1 MSNHKAGKIS
11 YASVFLFGIN
21 SMVGSGIFLLPGV
34 LFQEA
39 GNWSLILIL
48 LAALAVLAMT
58 YCYAEMAHH
67 FSGNGAG
74 WYYTYKEFG
83 RFWGFEIGLFTWL
96 QGAVAIATEIAAF
109 LRGLR
114 PWLPRLSE
122 IAVYRWAGVALILIL
137 LTIRLLGK
145 RASIWANNFS
155 TVLKLAILGL
165 FIVLGIF
172 YIKPSNFNASVHNSI
187 DDFDHAFM
195 LIFFMFPGFSF
206 LPVQASS
213 VHNSKK
219 NLPKLLIG
227 VVVSVAVIYM
237 VTMSV
242 AIGMLGNRIDNAD
255 APLAWAFGQQFG
267 KLGEAVI
274 MIGMLGSIA
283 GVAISMFYSTPYVV
297 SSLANEKAL
306 LPKFIGIKSQN
317 GVPYVA
323 TLLTAGIVLALV
335 MMGDYLALIPCSIMI
350 AVVQYAFVAMATIKL
365 QFADL
370 KRRHKQGKVD
380 HIDIYE
386 MMLAV
391 IALLCCLFLV
401 RFVTPL
407 AVEIVI
413 GVAGAGILGYLGY
426 LYRKKLM
433 VTKQ

>member
-1 MSNHKAGKIS
+1 MPNHQAGKIS
-11 YASVFLFGIN
+11 FASVFLFGIN

-34 LFQEA
+34 LFQDA
-39 GNWSLILIL
+39 GNWSLALIL
-48 LAALAVLAMT
+48 LAALAVLAMA

-96 QGAVAIATEIAAF
+96 QGAAAIATEIAAF

-122 IAVYRWAGVALILIL
+122 ITVYRWAGLGMILIL

-145 RASIWANNFS
+145 KASTWANNFS
-155 TVLKLAILGL
+155 TVLKLAVLGL
-165 FIVLGIF
+165 FVVLGIF
-172 YIKPSNFNASVHNSI
+172 YVKPGNFNASVHNSLS
-187 DDFDHAFM
+187 DFDHAFM

-213 VHNSKK
+213 IHNSKK

-227 VVVSVAVIYM
+227 VVISVAVIY
-237 VTMSV
+237 VITM
-242 AIGMLGNRIDNAD
+242 
-255 APLAWAFGQQFG
+255 
-267 KLGEAVI
+267 
-274 MIGMLGSIA
+274 

-306 LPKFIGIKSQN
+306 LPRFIGIKSQN

-323 TLLTAGIVLALV
+323 TLLTAGIVLVLV
-335 MMGDYLALIPCSIMI
+335 MSGDYLALIPCSIMI

-365 QFADL
+365 EFADL
-370 KRRHKQGKVD
+370 KRRHAQGKID

-386 MMLAV
+386 MVLAV
-391 IALLCCLFLV
+391 IALLCCLFLA

-407 AVEIVI
+407 AIEITAGIALI
-413 GVAGAGILGYLGY
+413 GVVSYLGQ
-426 LYRKKLM
+426 LIKRPPAGN
-433 VTKQ
+433 

>member
-1 MSNHKAGKIS
+1 MPNHQAGKIS
-11 YASVFLFGIN
+11 FASVFLFGIN

-34 LFQEA
+34 LFQDA
-39 GNWSLILIL
+39 GNWSLALIL
-48 LAALAVLAMT
+48 LAALAVLAMA

-96 QGAVAIATEIAAF
+96 QGAAAIATEIAAF

-122 IAVYRWAGVALILIL
+122 ITVYRWAGLGMILIL

-145 RASIWANNFS
+145 KASTWANNFS
-155 TVLKLAILGL
+155 TVLKLAVLGL

-172 YIKPSNFNASVHNSI
+172 YVKPGNFNASVHNSLS
-187 DDFDHAFM
+187 DFDHAFM

-213 VHNSKK
+213 IHNSKK

-227 VVVSVAVIYM
+227 VVISVTVIYV
-237 VTMSV
+237 VTMS
-242 AIGMLGNRIDNAD
+242 
-255 APLAWAFGQQFG
+255 
-267 KLGEAVI
+267 
-274 MIGMLGSIA
+274 
-283 GVAISMFYSTPYVV
+283 VAISMFYSTPYVV

-306 LPKFIGIKSQN
+306 LPKFIGIKTKN

-323 TLLTAGIVLALV
+323 TLLTAGIVLILV
-335 MMGDYLALIPCSIMI
+335 MTGDYLALIPCSIMI

-365 QFADL
+365 EFADL
-370 KRRHKQGKVD
+370 KRRHAQGKID

-386 MMLAV
+386 MVLAV
-391 IALLCCLFLV
+391 IALLCCLFLA

-407 AVEIVI
+407 AIEITAGIALI
-413 GVAGAGILGYLGY
+413 GVVSYLGQ
-426 LYRKKLM
+426 LIKRPPAGN
-433 VTKQ
+433 

>member
-1 MSNHKAGKIS
+1 MPNHQAGKIS
-11 YASVFLFGIN
+11 FASVFLFGIN

-34 LFQEA
+34 LFQDA
-39 GNWSLILIL
+39 GNWSLALIL
-48 LAALAVLAMT
+48 LAALAVLAMA

-96 QGAVAIATEIAAF
+96 QGAAAIATEIAAF

-122 IAVYRWAGVALILIL
+122 ITVYRWAGLGMILIL

-145 RASIWANNFS
+145 KASTWANNFS
-155 TVLKLAILGL
+155 TVLKLAVLGL
-165 FIVLGIF
+165 FVVLGIF
-172 YIKPSNFNASVHNSI
+172 YVKPGNFNASVHNSLS
-187 DDFDHAFM
+187 DFDHAFM

-213 VHNSKK
+213 IHNSKK

-227 VVVSVAVIYM
+227 VVISVAVIY
-237 VTMSV
+237 VITM
-242 AIGMLGNRIDNAD
+242 
-255 APLAWAFGQQFG
+255 
-267 KLGEAVI
+267 
-274 MIGMLGSIA
+274 

-306 LPKFIGIKSQN
+306 LPKFIGIKTKN

-323 TLLTAGIVLALV
+323 TLLTAGIVLILV
-335 MMGDYLALIPCSIMI
+335 MTGDYLALIPCSIMI

-365 QFADL
+365 EFADL
-370 KRRHKQGKVD
+370 KRRHAQGKID

-386 MMLAV
+386 MVLTV
-391 IALLCCLFLV
+391 IALLCCLFLA

-407 AVEIVI
+407 AIEIT
-413 GVAGAGILGYLGY
+413 AGIALVGVVSYLGQ
-426 LYRKKLM
+426 LIRRPPAEN
-433 VTKQ
+433 

>member
-1 MSNHKAGKIS
+1 MPNHQAGKIS
-11 YASVFLFGIN
+11 FASVFLFGIN

-34 LFQEA
+34 LFQDA
-39 GNWSLILIL
+39 GNWSLALIL
-48 LAALAVLAMT
+48 LAALAVLAMA

-96 QGAVAIATEIAAF
+96 QGAAAIATEIAAF

-114 PWLPRLSE
+114 PWLLRLSE
-122 IAVYRWAGVALILIL
+122 ITVYRWAGLGMILIL

-145 RASIWANNFS
+145 KASTWANNFS
-155 TVLKLAILGL
+155 TVLKLAVLGL
-165 FIVLGIF
+165 FVVLGIF
-172 YIKPSNFNASVHNSI
+172 YVKPGNFNASVHNSLS
-187 DDFDHAFM
+187 DFDHAFM

-213 VHNSKK
+213 IHNSKK

-227 VVVSVAVIYM
+227 VVISVAVIY
-237 VTMSV
+237 VITM
-242 AIGMLGNRIDNAD
+242 
-255 APLAWAFGQQFG
+255 
-267 KLGEAVI
+267 
-274 MIGMLGSIA
+274 

-306 LPKFIGIKSQN
+306 LPRFIGIKTKN

-323 TLLTAGIVLALV
+323 TLLTAGIVLILV
-335 MMGDYLALIPCSIMI
+335 MTGDYLALIPCSIMI

-365 QFADL
+365 EFADL
-370 KRRHKQGKVD
+370 KRRHAQGKID

-386 MMLAV
+386 MVLAV
-391 IALLCCLFLV
+391 IALLCCLFLA

-407 AVEIVI
+407 AIEITAGIALI
-413 GVAGAGILGYLGY
+413 GVVSYLGQ
-426 LYRKKLM
+426 LIRRPPAEN
-433 VTKQ
+433 

>member
-1 MSNHKAGKIS
+1 
-11 YASVFLFGIN
+11 
-21 SMVGSGIFLLPGV
+21 MVGSGIFLLPGV
-34 LFQEA
+34 LFQDA
-39 GNWSLILIL
+39 GNWSLALIL
-48 LAALAVLAMT
+48 LAALAVLAMA

-96 QGAVAIATEIAAF
+96 QGAAAIATEIAAF

-122 IAVYRWAGVALILIL
+122 ITVYRWAGLGMILIL

-145 RASIWANNFS
+145 KASTWANNFS
-155 TVLKLAILGL
+155 TVLKLAVLGL
-165 FIVLGIF
+165 FVVLGIF
-172 YIKPSNFNASVHNSI
+172 YVKPGNFNASVHNSLS
-187 DDFDHAFM
+187 DFDHAFM

-213 VHNSKK
+213 IHNSKK

-227 VVVSVAVIYM
+227 VVISVAVIY
-237 VTMSV
+237 VITM
-242 AIGMLGNRIDNAD
+242 
-255 APLAWAFGQQFG
+255 
-267 KLGEAVI
+267 
-274 MIGMLGSIA
+274 

-306 LPKFIGIKSQN
+306 LPRFIGIKSQN

-323 TLLTAGIVLALV
+323 TLLTAGIVLILV
-335 MMGDYLALIPCSIMI
+335 LTGDYLALIPCSIMI

-365 QFADL
+365 EFADL
-370 KRRHKQGKVD
+370 KRRHAQGKID

-386 MMLAV
+386 MVLAV
-391 IALLCCLFLV
+391 IALLCCLFLA

-407 AVEIVI
+407 AIEITAGIALI
-413 GVAGAGILGYLGY
+413 GVVSYLGQ
-426 LYRKKLM
+426 LIKRPPAGN
-433 VTKQ
+433 

>member
-1 MSNHKAGKIS
+1 MPNHQAGKIS
-11 YASVFLFGIN
+11 FASVFLFGIN

-34 LFQEA
+34 LFQDA
-39 GNWSLILIL
+39 GNWSLALIL
-48 LAALAVLAMT
+48 LAALAVLAMA

-96 QGAVAIATEIAAF
+96 QGAAAIATEIAAF

-122 IAVYRWAGVALILIL
+122 ITVYRWAGLGMILIL

-145 RASIWANNFS
+145 KASTWANNFS
-155 TVLKLAILGL
+155 TVLKLAVLGL
-165 FIVLGIF
+165 FVVLGIF
-172 YIKPSNFNASVHNSI
+172 YVKPGNFNASVHNSLS
-187 DDFDHAFM
+187 DFDHAFM

-213 VHNSKK
+213 IHNSKK

-227 VVVSVAVIYM
+227 VVISVAVIY
-237 VTMSV
+237 VITM
-242 AIGMLGNRIDNAD
+242 
-255 APLAWAFGQQFG
+255 
-267 KLGEAVI
+267 
-274 MIGMLGSIA
+274 

-306 LPKFIGIKSQN
+306 LPRFIGIKSQN

-323 TLLTAGIVLALV
+323 TLLTAGIVLVLV
-335 MMGDYLALIPCSIMI
+335 MSGDYLALIPCSIMI

-365 QFADL
+365 EFADL
-370 KRRHKQGKVD
+370 KRRHAQGKID

-386 MMLAV
+386 MVLAV
-391 IALLCCLFLV
+391 IALLCCLFLAL
-401 RFVTPL
+401 FVTPL
-407 AVEIVI
+407 AIEIMAGIALI
-413 GVAGAGILGYLGY
+413 GVVSYLGQ
-426 LYRKKLM
+426 LIKRPPAGN
-433 VTKQ
+433 

>member
-1 MSNHKAGKIS
+1 MPNHQAGKIS
-11 YASVFLFGIN
+11 FASVFLFGIN

-34 LFQEA
+34 LFQDA
-39 GNWSLILIL
+39 GNWSLALIL
-48 LAALAVLAMT
+48 LAALAVLAMA

-96 QGAVAIATEIAAF
+96 QGAAAIATEIAAF

-122 IAVYRWAGVALILIL
+122 ITVYRWAGLGMILIL

-145 RASIWANNFS
+145 KASTWANNFS
-155 TVLKLAILGL
+155 TVLKLAVLGL
-165 FIVLGIF
+165 FVVLGIF
-172 YIKPSNFNASVHNSI
+172 YVKPGNFNASVHNSLS
-187 DDFDHAFM
+187 DFDHAFM

-213 VHNSKK
+213 IHNSKK

-227 VVVSVAVIYM
+227 VVISVAVIY
-237 VTMSV
+237 VITM
-242 AIGMLGNRIDNAD
+242 
-255 APLAWAFGQQFG
+255 
-267 KLGEAVI
+267 
-274 MIGMLGSIA
+274 

-306 LPKFIGIKSQN
+306 LPRFIGIKSQN

-323 TLLTAGIVLALV
+323 TLLTAGIVLVLV
-335 MMGDYLALIPCSIMI
+335 MSGDYLALIPCSIMI
-350 AVVQYAFVAMATIKL
+350 AVVQYAFVAMATIRL
-365 QFADL
+365 EFADL
-370 KRRHKQGKVD
+370 KRRHAQGKID

-386 MMLAV
+386 MVLAV
-391 IALLCCLFLV
+391 IALLCCLFLA

-407 AVEIVI
+407 AIEITAGIALI
-413 GVAGAGILGYLGY
+413 GVVSYLGQ
-426 LYRKKLM
+426 LIKRPPAGN
-433 VTKQ
+433 

>member
-1 MSNHKAGKIS
+1 MPRC
-11 YASVFLFGIN
+11 FCFGIN

-34 LFQEA
+34 LFQDA
-39 GNWSLILIL
+39 GNWSLALIL
-48 LAALAVLAMT
+48 LAALAVLAMA

-96 QGAVAIATEIAAF
+96 QGAAAIATEIAAF

-122 IAVYRWAGVALILIL
+122 ITVYRWAGLGMILIL

-145 RASIWANNFS
+145 KASTWANNFS
-155 TVLKLAILGL
+155 TVLKLAVLGL
-165 FIVLGIF
+165 FVVLGIF
-172 YIKPSNFNASVHNSI
+172 YVKPGNFNASVHNSLS
-187 DDFDHAFM
+187 DFDHAFM

-213 VHNSKK
+213 IHNSKK
-219 NLPKLLIG
+219 NLSKLLIG
-227 VVVSVAVIYM
+227 VVISVAVIY
-237 VTMSV
+237 VITM
-242 AIGMLGNRIDNAD
+242 
-255 APLAWAFGQQFG
+255 
-267 KLGEAVI
+267 
-274 MIGMLGSIA
+274 

-306 LPKFIGIKSQN
+306 LPRFIGIKSQN

-323 TLLTAGIVLALV
+323 TLLTAGIVLILV
-335 MMGDYLALIPCSIMI
+335 LTGDYLALIPCSIMI

-365 QFADL
+365 EFADL
-370 KRRHKQGKVD
+370 KRRHAQGKID

-386 MMLAV
+386 MVLAV
-391 IALLCCLFLV
+391 IALLCCLFLA

-407 AVEIVI
+407 AIEITAGIALI
-413 GVAGAGILGYLGY
+413 GVVSYLGQ
-426 LYRKKLM
+426 LIKRPPAGN
-433 VTKQ
+433 

>member
-1 MSNHKAGKIS
+1 MPNHQAGKIS
-11 YASVFLFGIN
+11 FASVFLFGIN

-34 LFQEA
+34 LFQDA
-39 GNWSLILIL
+39 GNWSLALIL
-48 LAALAVLAMT
+48 LAALAVLAMA

-96 QGAVAIATEIAAF
+96 QGAAAIATEIAAF

-122 IAVYRWAGVALILIL
+122 ITVYRWAGLGMILIL

-145 RASIWANNFS
+145 KASTWANNFS
-155 TVLKLAILGL
+155 TVLKLAVLGL
-165 FIVLGIF
+165 FVVLGIF
-172 YIKPSNFNASVHNSI
+172 YVKPGNFNASVHNSLS
-187 DDFDHAFM
+187 DFDHAFM

-213 VHNSKK
+213 IHNSKK

-227 VVVSVAVIYM
+227 VVISVAVIY
-237 VTMSV
+237 VITM
-242 AIGMLGNRIDNAD
+242 
-255 APLAWAFGQQFG
+255 
-267 KLGEAVI
+267 
-274 MIGMLGSIA
+274 

-306 LPKFIGIKSQN
+306 LPRFIGIKSQN

-323 TLLTAGIVLALV
+323 TLLTAGIVLV
-335 MMGDYLALIPCSIMI
+335 MSGDYLALIPCSIMI
-350 AVVQYAFVAMATIKL
+350 AVVQYAFVAMATIKPE
-365 QFADL
+365 FADL
-370 KRRHKQGKVD
+370 KRRHAQGKID

-386 MMLAV
+386 MVLAV
-391 IALLCCLFLV
+391 IALLCCLFLA

-407 AVEIVI
+407 AIEITAGIALI
-413 GVAGAGILGYLGY
+413 GVVSYLGQ
-426 LYRKKLM
+426 LIKRPPAGN
-433 VTKQ
+433 

>member
-1 MSNHKAGKIS
+1 MPNHQAGKIS
-11 YASVFLFGIN
+11 FASVFLFGIN

-34 LFQEA
+34 LFQDA
-39 GNWSLILIL
+39 GNWSLALIL
-48 LAALAVLAMT
+48 LAALAVLAMA

-96 QGAVAIATEIAAF
+96 QGAAAIATEIAAF

-122 IAVYRWAGVALILIL
+122 ITVYRWAGLGMILIL

-145 RASIWANNFS
+145 KASTWANNFS
-155 TVLKLAILGL
+155 TVLKLAVLGL
-165 FIVLGIF
+165 FVVLGIF
-172 YIKPSNFNASVHNSI
+172 YVKPGNFNASVHNSLS
-187 DDFDHAFM
+187 DFDHAFM

-213 VHNSKK
+213 IHNSKK

-227 VVVSVAVIYM
+227 VVISVAVIY
-237 VTMSV
+237 VITM
-242 AIGMLGNRIDNAD
+242 
-255 APLAWAFGQQFG
+255 
-267 KLGEAVI
+267 
-274 MIGMLGSIA
+274 

-306 LPKFIGIKSQN
+306 LPRFIGIKSQN

-323 TLLTAGIVLALV
+323 TLLTAGIVLVLV
-335 MMGDYLALIPCSIMI
+335 MSGDYLALIPCSIMI

-365 QFADL
+365 EFADL
-370 KRRHKQGKVD
+370 KRRHAQGKID

-386 MMLAV
+386 MVLAV
-391 IALLCCLFLV
+391 IALLCCLFLA

-407 AVEIVI
+407 AIEITAGIALI
-413 GVAGAGILGYLGY
+413 GVISYLGQ
-426 LYRKKLM
+426 LIKRPPAGN
-433 VTKQ
+433 

>member
-11 YASVFLFGIN
+11 FASVFLFGIN

-96 QGAVAIATEIAAF
+96 QGAAAIATEIAAF

-114 PWLPRLSE
+114 PWLPQLSE
-122 IAVYRWAGVALILIL
+122 LAVYRWAGVGLILIL

-145 RASIWANNFS
+145 KASVWANDLS
-155 TVLKLAILGL
+155 TALKLTILGL
-165 FIVLGIF
+165 FVVLGIF
-172 YIKPSNFNASVHNSI
+172 YLDLDNFNVAASSSVRN
-187 DDFDHAFM
+187 FDHAFM

-213 VHNSKK
+213 IHNSKK
-219 NLPKLLIG
+219 NLPKLLIS
-227 VVVSVAVIYM
+227 VVICVALIYI

-242 AIGMLGNRIDNAD
+242 AIGMLGDQIDNAD
-255 APLAWAFGQQFG
+255 APLAWAFGQRFG
-267 KLGEAVI
+267 KIGEIVI

-306 LPKFIGIKSQN
+306 LPKFIGIKTKN

-323 TLLTAGIVLALV
+323 TLLTAGIVLILV
-335 MMGDYLALIPCSIMI
+335 MTGDYLALIPCSIMI
-350 AVVQYAFVAMATIKL
+350 AVVQYAFVALATIKL
-365 QFADL
+365 ELADL
-370 KRRHKQGKVD
+370 KRRRQQGKID

-386 MMLAV
+386 MILAI
-391 IALLCCLFLV
+391 IALLCCLFLA

-407 AVEIVI
+407 AIEITI
-413 GVAGAGILGYLGY
+413 GIALIGLISYLGQQF
-426 LYRKKLM
+426 RRRPANH
-433 VTKQ
+433 

>member
-1 MSNHKAGKIS
+1 M
-11 YASVFLFGIN
+11 N

-34 LFQEA
+34 LFQDA
-39 GNWSLILIL
+39 GNWSLALIL
-48 LAALAVLAMT
+48 LAALSVLAT
-58 YCYAEMAHH
+58 AYCYAEMAHH

-96 QGAVAIATEIAAF
+96 QGAAAIATEIAAF

-122 IAVYRWAGVALILIL
+122 ITVYRWAGLGMILIL

-145 RASIWANNFS
+145 KASTWANNFS
-155 TVLKLAILGL
+155 TVLELAVLGL
-165 FIVLGIF
+165 FVVLGIF
-172 YIKPSNFNASVHNSI
+172 YVKPGNFNASVHNSLS
-187 DDFDHAFM
+187 DFDHAFM

-213 VHNSKK
+213 IHNSKK

-227 VVVSVAVIYM
+227 VVISVAVIY
-237 VTMSV
+237 VITM
-242 AIGMLGNRIDNAD
+242 
-255 APLAWAFGQQFG
+255 
-267 KLGEAVI
+267 
-274 MIGMLGSIA
+274 
-283 GVAISMFYSTPYVV
+283 GVAISMFYSTPYVA

-306 LPKFIGIKSQN
+306 LPRFIGIKSQN

-323 TLLTAGIVLALV
+323 TLLTAGIVLILV
-335 MMGDYLALIPCSIMI
+335 MTGDYLALIPCSIMI

-365 QFADL
+365 EFADL
-370 KRRHKQGKVD
+370 KRRHAQGKID

-386 MMLAV
+386 MVLAV
-391 IALLCCLFLV
+391 IALLCCLFLA

-407 AVEIVI
+407 AIEITAGIALI
-413 GVAGAGILGYLGY
+413 GVVSYLGQ
-426 LYRKKLM
+426 LIKRPPAGN
-433 VTKQ
+433 

>member
-1 MSNHKAGKIS
+1 MPNHQAGKIS
-11 YASVFLFGIN
+11 FASVFLFGIN

-34 LFQEA
+34 LFQDA
-39 GNWSLILIL
+39 GNWSLALIL
-48 LAALAVLAMT
+48 LAALAVLAMA

-96 QGAVAIATEIAAF
+96 QGAAAIATEIAAF

-122 IAVYRWAGVALILIL
+122 ITVYRWAGLGMILIL

-145 RASIWANNFS
+145 KASTWANNFS
-155 TVLKLAILGL
+155 TVLKLAVLGL
-165 FIVLGIF
+165 FVVLGIF
-172 YIKPSNFNASVHNSI
+172 YVKPGNFNASVHNSLS
-187 DDFDHAFM
+187 DFDHAFM

-213 VHNSKK
+213 IHNSKK

-227 VVVSVAVIYM
+227 VVISVAVIY
-237 VTMSV
+237 VITM
-242 AIGMLGNRIDNAD
+242 
-255 APLAWAFGQQFG
+255 
-267 KLGEAVI
+267 
-274 MIGMLGSIA
+274 

-306 LPKFIGIKSQN
+306 LPKFIGIKTKN

-323 TLLTAGIVLALV
+323 TLLTAGIVLILV
-335 MMGDYLALIPCSIMI
+335 MSGDYLALIPCSIMI

-365 QFADL
+365 EFADL
-370 KRRHKQGKVD
+370 KRRHAQGKID

-386 MMLAV
+386 MVLAV
-391 IALLCCLFLV
+391 IALLCCLFLA

-407 AVEIVI
+407 AIEITAGIALI
-413 GVAGAGILGYLGY
+413 GVVSYLGQ
-426 LYRKKLM
+426 LIKRPPAGN
-433 VTKQ
+433 

>member
-1 MSNHKAGKIS
+1 MPNHQAGKIS
-11 YASVFLFGIN
+11 FASVFLFGIN

-34 LFQEA
+34 LFQDA
-39 GNWSLILIL
+39 GNWSLALIL
-48 LAALAVLAMT
+48 LAALAVLAMA

-96 QGAVAIATEIAAF
+96 QGAAAIATEIAAF

-122 IAVYRWAGVALILIL
+122 ITVYRWAGLGMILIL

-145 RASIWANNFS
+145 RASTWANNFS
-155 TVLKLAILGL
+155 TVLKLAVLGL
-165 FIVLGIF
+165 FVVLGIF
-172 YIKPSNFNASVHNSI
+172 YVKPGNFNASVHNSLS
-187 DDFDHAFM
+187 DFDHAFM

-213 VHNSKK
+213 IHNSKK

-227 VVVSVAVIYM
+227 VVISVAVIN
-237 VTMSV
+237 VITMGV
-242 AIGMLGNRIDNAD
+242 AIGMLGNRIDNVD

-306 LPKFIGIKSQN
+306 LPRFIGIKSQN

-323 TLLTAGIVLALV
+323 TLLTAGIVLVLV
-335 MMGDYLALIPCSIMI
+335 MSGDYLALIPCSIMI

-365 QFADL
+365 EFADL
-370 KRRHKQGKVD
+370 KRRHAQGKID

-386 MMLAV
+386 MVLAV
-391 IALLCCLFLV
+391 IALLCCLFLA

-407 AVEIVI
+407 AIEITAGIALI
-413 GVAGAGILGYLGY
+413 GVISYLGQQIK
-426 LYRKKLM
+426 RPPAGN
-433 VTKQ
+433 

>member
-1 MSNHKAGKIS
+1 MPNHQAGKIS
-11 YASVFLFGIN
+11 FASVFLFGIN

-34 LFQEA
+34 LFQDA
-39 GNWSLILIL
+39 GNWSLALIL
-48 LAALAVLAMT
+48 LAALSVLAIA

-96 QGAVAIATEIAAF
+96 QGAAAIATEIAAF

-122 IAVYRWAGVALILIL
+122 ITVYRWAGLGMILIL

-145 RASIWANNFS
+145 KASTWANNFS
-155 TVLKLAILGL
+155 TVLKLAVLGL
-165 FIVLGIF
+165 FVVLGIF
-172 YIKPSNFNASVHNSI
+172 YVKPGNFNASVHNSLS
-187 DDFDHAFM
+187 DFDHAFM

-213 VHNSKK
+213 IHNSKK
-219 NLPKLLIG
+219 NLPKLL
-227 VVVSVAVIYM
+227 
-237 VTMSV
+237 
-242 AIGMLGNRIDNAD
+242 
-255 APLAWAFGQQFG
+255 
-267 KLGEAVI
+267 
-274 MIGMLGSIA
+274 IGMLGSIA

-323 TLLTAGIVLALV
+323 TLLTAGIVLILV
-335 MMGDYLALIPCSIMI
+335 MTGDYLALIPCSIMI

-365 QFADL
+365 EFADL
-370 KRRHKQGKVD
+370 KRRHAQGKID

-386 MMLAV
+386 MVLAV
-391 IALLCCLFLV
+391 IALLCCLFLA

-407 AVEIVI
+407 AIEITAGIALI
-413 GVAGAGILGYLGY
+413 GVVSYLGQ
-426 LYRKKLM
+426 LIKRPPAGN
-433 VTKQ
+433 